1 MMMKKLE
8 MTPDTMAMVS
18 KVSSPVEP
26 VDSSVSIP
34 VLFLS
39 GYSNKFNRQN
49 VHIQ

>member
-1 MMMKKLE
+1 MMMKKLA

-18 KVSSPVEP
+18 KVSPPDEP

-39 GYSNKFNRQN
+39 EYSSKF
-49 VHIQ
+49 